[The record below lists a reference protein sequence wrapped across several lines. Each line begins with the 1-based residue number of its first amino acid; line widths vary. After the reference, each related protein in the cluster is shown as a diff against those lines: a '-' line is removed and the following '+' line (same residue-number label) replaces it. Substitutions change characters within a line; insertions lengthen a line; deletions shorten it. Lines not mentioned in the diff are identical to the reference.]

1 MRYSS
6 SACISREHKNK
17 LHTSAEKMRTERNT
31 NEHLLWT
38 KHTAISLSFIMSSCT
53 YQVSG

>member
-1 MRYSS
+1 
-6 SACISREHKNK
+6 
-17 LHTSAEKMRTERNT
+17 MRTERNT